1 MPKDI
6 ADAYTWLCGTQP
18 SSRCFQGSGA
28 CGKGRMKKNRGRTG
42 AEKDNEER
50 REKEGRSREL
60 EEQKFNNVE
69 IN

>member
-1 MPKDI
+1 
-6 ADAYTWLCGTQP
+6 
-18 SSRCFQGSGA
+18 
-28 CGKGRMKKNRGRTG
+28 MKKNRGRTG